1 MADSV
6 ELKLGFTA
14 DAADEPISQF
24 AKREEAIAI
33 LSRAGMLEA
42 APGQ

>member
-1 MADSV
+1 MADMPEKS
-6 ELKLGFTA
+6 EA
-14 DAADEPISQF
+14 